1 MVLDQS
7 KQLRKGAAGVAHGQP
22 ANLFDAACYITEP
35 WNNVT
40 AKAIQNCFRK
50 AGLKIQF
57 VDQEDDSSPAK
68 EVDVEDLAHLFNEMK
83 VEINHQ
89 LIEQFVQIDDENSPE
104 YAEAIAIENQ
114 QAIDELERGAI
125 HFHDEENDEIA
136 AGSSQ
141 FRGYTKLY
149 TEAVE
154 TECQLSS
161 EAALGIA
168 PELYHKLKSTHETV

>member
-1 MVLDQS
+1 M
-7 KQLRKGAAGVAHGQP
+7 
-22 ANLFDAACYITEP
+22 
-35 WNNVT
+35 T
-40 AKAIQNCFRK
+40 AKTIQNSFRK
-50 AGLKIQF
+50 AGLKVQL

-68 EVDVEDLAHLFNEMK
+68 EVDVEDLVHLFNEMK

-125 HFHDEENDEIA
+125 YFHDEKNYEMA
-136 AGSSQ
+136 AGSSQCQ

-149 TEAVE
+149 TKAVE
-154 TECQLSS
+154 TKCQLSS
-161 EAALGIA
+161 EAALLSSIT
-168 PELYHKLKSTHETV
+168 S